1 MFQLFGKMKACM
13 ATAFFLVG
21 FVALSATTSLAQEK
35 SAHTSLVPEHGTRIT
50 GMVDLIMD
58 GKPQLKNAGEILA
71 IARKTKFYEAGG
83 HESKHEGGSVLYVP
97 PEPTHDAIRKAL
109 TEGLLLYK
117 FTIKGTSPKNVHL
130 SAGTYYYYM
139 QYIDG
144 RWVGMAVDEEGV
156 FRCFSFGL
164 IAREVYTEHPGT
176 DHVTGSYIAMHS
188 IASADDLARLGS
200 PQADE
205 AGWVDAQLDWQPFGT
220 GCWKTIICVPA
231 T

>member
-1 MFQLFGKMKACM
+1 MFHSLKNLQLCVTA
-13 ATAFFLVG
+13 AFFSIAL
-21 FVALSATTSLAQEK
+21 VALGATTSVAQEQSK
-35 SAHTSLVPEHGTRIT
+35 HLSLVPEHGTRIT

-71 IARKTKFYEAGG
+71 IAKKTKFNDAGG
-83 HESKHEGGSVLYVP
+83 HESKYEGGSILYVP

-109 TEGLLLYK
+109 TEGLLVYK
-117 FTIKGTSPKNVHL
+117 FTIKGTSPKEIHL
-130 SAGTYYYYM
+130 PAGSYYYYM
-139 QYIDG
+139 QYVDG

-164 IAREVYTEHPGT
+164 IAREVYTEHPGR
-176 DHVTGSYIAMHS
+176 DHVTGSYIAIHP
-188 IASADDLARLGS
+188 IASADDISRLGS
-200 PQADE
+200 PQAAE